1 MRLDQLAC
9 FQAELGKVCEEW
21 TKLIDPNK
29 DNHYYDQAYF
39 LIQYSLQVSWRFF
52 LRMRQVFGSRNFSPV
67 GNLKVNLNRIAS
79 KIKEY
84 EGEIK
89 DSKGFGVFSVTD
101 MIRMTVRVK
110 ETQDLKEV
118 FQILED
124 INGVLVVKIDNQ
136 LSTDFQS
143 VIVNFIYQNM
153 IIAEVRIRYGSTPP
167 DLYAAKWLRSLS

>member
-1 MRLDQLAC
+1 
-9 FQAELGKVCEEW
+9 
-21 TKLIDPNK
+21 
-29 DNHYYDQAYF
+29 
-39 LIQYSLQVSWRFF
+39 
-52 LRMRQVFGSRNFSPV
+52 
-67 GNLKVNLNRIAS
+67 VNLNRIAS

-124 INGVLVVKIDNQ
+124 INGVLVVKIDN
-136 LSTDFQS
+136 
-143 VIVNFIYQNM
+143 
-153 IIAEVRIRYGSTPP
+153 
-167 DLYAAKWLRSLS
+167 